1 MSIITHTGKRKQG
14 SSCQPPPE
22 YRNNSAIKNSKS
34 IIPSS
39 ISSSSQSRSH
49 TIQQNTDL
57 QLQAHKPRPHSNIII
72 ASPTW
77 GTPAV
82 FFTII
87 SSAAVH
93 LSRQNVHYNWP
104 KPWRTRSISRHWR
117 DTHNQ
122 TTKTDHRLAFYHR
135 LWTKPLVHIGRKL
148 QTRLISGESEKGQ
161 LAMAEVASTRAERR
175 SKLYRIVELPGKLQ
189 PTKLAALAANRTKN
203 C

>member
-34 IIPSS
+34 ITPSS

-93 LSRQNVHYNWP
+93 LSRQNVHSNWP

-175 SKLYRIVELPGKLQ
+175 SKLYRIVELSGKLQ
-189 PTKLAALAANRTKN
+189 STKLAALAANRTKN

>member
-34 IIPSS
+34 ITPSS

>member
-77 GTPAV
+77 STPAV

-148 QTRLISGESEKGQ
+148 QTRLISGESERSIGNGRGRLYQ
-161 LAMAEVASTRAERR
+161 SRTQIETIPDCRASREIAINKTC
-175 SKLYRIVELPGKLQ
+175 SPSS
-189 PTKLAALAANRTKN
+189 
-203 C
+203 